1 MMAAKTDAKKLS
13 EALELLEEVAKDK
26 KTDLQNLVSEKYGN
40 LRSVLGDVA
49 QGLQKQG
56 RETYE
61 RGLQK
66 FKDLAARSDK
76 SVRRHPWPYLGAT
89 AVGFLILGFFLSRR
103 KST

>member
-1 MMAAKTDAKKLS
+1 MAAKTDAKKFS
-13 EALELLEEVAKDK
+13 EALGLLEEVAKDK
-26 KTDLQNLVSEKYGN
+26 KADLQSLVSEKYGS

-61 RGLQK
+61 QGIEK
-66 FKDLAARSDK
+66 VKDLATRSDK

-89 AVGFLILGFFLSRR
+89 AIGFLILGFFLSRSS
-103 KST
+103 K

>member
-1 MMAAKTDAKKLS
+1 MTAKKDAKKFG

-40 LRSVLGDVA
+40 LKSVLGDVA

-56 RETYE
+56 KETYE
-61 RGLQK
+61 QGIEK
-66 FKDLAARSDK
+66 VKDLASRSDK
-76 SVRRHPWPYLGAT
+76 SVRQHPWSYLGGT
-89 AVGFLILGFFLSRR
+89 AIGFLILGFFLSRR